1 MGKPGRDLV
10 GAPRQILEAGL
21 TAKGLLPRTVCPSA
35 QIFTSQNSA
44 WHRAVYTSVGKT
56 SASRAT
62 NRFSRRNM
70 GFKIQATSLGKEL
83 SLVKSVRHSEEL
95 SQSEAAHPQCSMA
108 SSTASA
114 PLTHDA
120 ADVHGHAP
128 SARHAAHPEG
138 SHTRARS
145 EVNSDGRTPPAL
157 RPTVVCSSRPGAAG
171 TKTPLPDA
179 APTHPAPTGR
189 AGTASGKGIFTRQCE
204 ARQQALVKSLASM
217 GLADMAGAEAQRLR
231 AGGCE
236 LDRETASALLSMQAG
251 HHQWRTQWTAYRPVP
266 NVGASRETR
275 LLRKDIKYMT
285 SRANQICEKAA
296 VKAAELQLMAS
307 TNADICEHNS
317 AVMILDMWD
326 LRVRLPFKDPDYIR
340 AIRADAGFTLK
351 ELKRTLHELEGFHPA
366 QQLLYILDPEPA
378 VVMKVKCTVPL
389 KYHQQMHA
397 SAFEPV
403 KKFKKIALAA
413 DAEEVKLSVLNIN
426 SNTILEMAID
436 KAVGKELQRQMLM
449 EQIGVEGD
457 FFEKKTLHAF
467 ERFDVD
473 GGGTIEGSFSFFL
486 YLSLFLSQHRSRA
499 RDDIGRV
506 PWWICF
512 VIHLNE
518 SLDIYLSGEQNAF
531 QKCNQSCPVWTIRV
545 TFERVVSRRWAFI
558 SGYAIK
564 TL

>member
-1 MGKPGRDLV
+1 MKMGKQGRDLV
-10 GAPRQILEAGL
+10 GAPRQILEDGL
-21 TAKGLLPRTVCPSA
+21 TAKGLLPRSACPAA
-35 QIFTSQNSA
+35 QIFTWENSA
-44 WHRAVYTSVGKT
+44 WHRAVYTSAGKT

-70 GFKIQATSLGKEL
+70 GFKLQATSLGKDF

-95 SQSEAAHPQCSMA
+95 AQSEAAHPQCSMA

-114 PLTHDA
+114 SLTHDA
-120 ADVHGHAP
+120 ADIHGHAP
-128 SARHAAHPEG
+128 SARNAAQSEG
-138 SHTRARS
+138 SHSQARP
-145 EVNSDGRTPPAL
+145 EVNSDRRTPPAL
-157 RPTVVCSSRPGAAG
+157 RPTVVCSSRPAAAG
-171 TKTPLPDA
+171 TKD
-179 APTHPAPTGR
+179 APTQTAPTRRIG
-189 AGTASGKGIFTRQCE
+189 AASGKGIFTRQCE

-217 GLADMAGAEAQRLR
+217 GLVDMAGAEAQRLR

-236 LDRETASALLSMQAG
+236 LDCEAASALLSMQAG

-285 SRANQICEKAA
+285 SRANRICEKAA

-413 DAEEVKLSVLNIN
+413 HAEEVKLSVLNIN

-473 GGGTIEGSFSFFL
+473 GGGTIEGSFFFFL
-486 YLSLFLSQHRSRA
+486 CLSLFLSQHRSRA

-531 QKCNQSCPVWTIRV
+531 QKCDQSCPVWTIRV
-545 TFERVVSRRWAFI
+545 TFE
-558 SGYAIK
+558 
-564 TL
+564 